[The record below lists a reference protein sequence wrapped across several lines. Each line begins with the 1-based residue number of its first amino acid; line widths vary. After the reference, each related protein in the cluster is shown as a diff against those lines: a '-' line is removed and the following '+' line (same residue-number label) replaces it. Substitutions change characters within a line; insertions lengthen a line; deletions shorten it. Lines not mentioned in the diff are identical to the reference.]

1 MKSICFCFEVHQP
14 FRFRRYR
21 FFDIG
26 NDHYYYD
33 DYTNET
39 FMHDIA
45 EQCYLPANK
54 VLLELIKKYKGAFKV
69 SFSIT
74 GTAIE
79 QFNLYAPEVLD
90 SFRKLAK
97 TGQVEFLSETY
108 SHSLASLKDE
118 ELFANQI
125 KKHDDL
131 IKKYF
136 DVSPVIFKNTELIYN
151 DRIGEIVADMGFRG
165 MLTEGA
171 KHILGWKSPDF
182 LYCNVIN
189 PRLKILLRNVAL
201 SDDLSY
207 RFSNKNW
214 SKYPLTAEKFVDW
227 MNADKKSEIINLFI
241 NYDSFGKRQ
250 PASSGIFDFLKKL
263 PEVSLNSGK
272 LKFATPSEVIDEYQ
286 PVSSVHVPNTISWA
300 DEERDL
306 SAWLGN
312 EMQDEAFNKLYALSE
327 KMKLVKDKD
336 MIRDWDYLQTSDH
349 FYYMCTKVFSDGEIH
364 DSFNPYESPYEA
376 FINYMNVLS
385 DFILRLD
392 TFVPENSAEKIK
404 NLEKLLKEK
413 DIEIFKFTKELKDK
427 ECVLNLKKE

>member
-14 FRFRRYR
+14 LRFRKYR

-33 DYTNET
+33 DYTNEA
-39 FMHDIA
+39 FMHDYA
-45 EQCYLPANK
+45 ELSYIPANK
-54 VLLELIKKYKGAFKV
+54 ILLELIKKYKGLFKV

-79 QFNLYAPEVLD
+79 QFSLYAPEVLK
-90 SFRKLAK
+90 SFKKLAK

-108 SHSLASLKDE
+108 SHTLASVKNE
-118 ELFANQI
+118 ELFAEQI
-125 KKHDDL
+125 KRHDEL

-136 DVSPVIFKNTELIYN
+136 DVKPVVFKNTELIYN
-151 DRIGEIVADMGFRG
+151 DRIGEIVAKMGFKG

-189 PRLKILLRNVAL
+189 PRLKVLLRNVSL

-214 SKYPLTAEKFVDW
+214 NKYPLTAEKFVNW
-227 MNADKKSEIINLFI
+227 MNADEKAEIINLFI
-241 NYDSFGKRQ
+241 NYDSLGKRQ
-250 PASSGIFDFLKKL
+250 PASSGIFDFFKKL

-272 LKFATPSEVIDEYQ
+272 LKFATPSEIIKEYQ

-300 DEERDL
+300 DEEKDMA
-306 SAWLGN
+306 AWLGN
-312 EMQDEAFNKLYALSE
+312 EMQDEAFNKLYALSD
-327 KMKLVKDKD
+327 KMKMVEDKD
-336 MIRDWDYLQTSDH
+336 LIRDWDYLQTSDH

-364 DSFNPYESPYEA
+364 DAFNPYESPYDA
-376 FINYMNVLS
+376 FINYMNVLN
-385 DFILRLD
+385 DFTLRLNAV
-392 TFVPENSAEKIK
+392 VPESNAERIK
-404 NLEKLLKEK
+404 NLERLLEEKDSELYKYSMEFKEK
-413 DIEIFKFTKELKDK
+413 KNKI
-427 ECVLNLKKE
+427 

>member
-1 MKSICFCFEVHQP
+1 VHQP
-14 FRFRRYR
+14 FRFKRYR

-39 FMHDIA
+39 LMHNSA
-45 EQCYLPANK
+45 ELSYIPANK

-108 SHSLASLKDE
+108 SHSLASVKDE
-118 ELFANQI
+118 ELFDEQI
-125 KKHDDL
+125 KKHDEL

-151 DRIGEIVADMGFRG
+151 DRIGKIVADLGFKG
-165 MLTEGA
+165 MITEGA

-207 RFSNKNW
+207 RFSNKSWN
-214 SKYPLTAEKFVDW
+214 KYPLTAEKFVDW
-227 MNADKKSEIINLFI
+227 MNADDKSEIINLFI
-241 NYDSFGKRQ
+241 NYESLGKRQ
-250 PASSGIFDFLKKL
+250 PASSGIFDFFKKL
-263 PEVSLNSGK
+263 PEVVINSGK
-272 LKFATPSEVIDEYQ
+272 LKFATPSEVVDEYQ

-300 DEERDL
+300 DEEKDMA
-306 SAWLGN
+306 AWLGN
-312 EMQDEAFNKLYALSE
+312 EMQEESFNKLYALSE
-327 KMKLVKDKD
+327 KMKMVKDKD
-336 MIRDWDYLQTSDH
+336 MIRDWNYLQTSDH
-349 FYYMCTKVFSDGEIH
+349 FYYMCTKVFSDGEVH

-376 FINYMNVLS
+376 FINYMNVLN
-385 DFILRLD
+385 DFTLRLD
-392 TFVPENSAEKIK
+392 TFVPESNVEKIK
-404 NLEKLLKEK
+404 NLKKLLEEK
-413 DIEIFKFTKELKDK
+413 NREIYRFTME
-427 ECVLNLKKE
+427 LKKEKEKEIK

>member
-14 FRFRRYR
+14 FRFKKYR

-39 FMHDIA
+39 LMHNSA
-45 EQCYLPANK
+45 ELSYIPANK
-54 VLLELIKKYKGAFKV
+54 VLLELIKKYKGTFKV

-97 TGQVEFLSETY
+97 TGQVEFLSETN
-108 SHSLASLKDE
+108 SHSLASVKDE
-118 ELFANQI
+118 ALFAEQI
-125 KKHDDL
+125 KKHDEL

-151 DRIGEIVADMGFRG
+151 DRIGKIVADLGFKG
-165 MLTEGA
+165 MITEGA

-207 RFSNKNW
+207 RFSNKSWN
-214 SKYPLTAEKFVDW
+214 KYPLTAEKFVDW
-227 MNADKKSEIINLFI
+227 MNADDKSEIINLFI
-241 NYDSFGKRQ
+241 NYESLGRRQ
-250 PASSGIFDFLKKL
+250 PASSGIFDFFKKL
-263 PEVSLNSGK
+263 PEVVINSGK
-272 LKFATPSEVIDEYQ
+272 LKFATPSEVVDEYQ

-300 DEERDL
+300 DEEKDMA
-306 SAWLGN
+306 AWLGN
-312 EMQDEAFNKLYALSE
+312 EMQEESFNKLYALSE
-327 KMKLVKDKD
+327 KMKMVKDKD
-336 MIRDWDYLQTSDH
+336 MIRDWNYLQTSDH
-349 FYYMCTKVFSDGEIH
+349 FYYMCTKVFSDGEVH

-376 FINYMNVLS
+376 FINYMNVLN
-385 DFILRLD
+385 DFTLRLD
-392 TFVPENSAEKIK
+392 TFVPESNVEKIK
-404 NLEKLLKEK
+404 NLKKLLEEK
-413 DIEIFKFTKELKDK
+413 NREIYRFTME
-427 ECVLNLKKE
+427 LKKEKEKEIK

>member
-14 FRFRRYR
+14 FRFKRYR

-39 FMHDIA
+39 LMHNSA
-45 EQCYLPANK
+45 ELSYIPANK

-79 QFNLYAPEVLD
+79 QFYLYAPEVLD

-108 SHSLASLKDE
+108 SHSLASVKDE
-118 ELFANQI
+118 ELFDEQI
-125 KKHDDL
+125 KKHDEL

-151 DRIGEIVADMGFRG
+151 DRIGEIVAEMGFKG
-165 MLTEGA
+165 IITEGA

-182 LYCNVIN
+182 LYCNVRN
-189 PRLKILLRNVAL
+189 PRLKVLLRNVAL

-214 SKYPLTAEKFVDW
+214 NKYPLTAEKFVDW
-227 MNADKKSEIINLFI
+227 MNADDKSEIINLFI
-241 NYDSFGKRQ
+241 NYESLGKRQ
-250 PASSGIFDFLKKL
+250 PASSGIFDFFKKL
-263 PEVSLNSGK
+263 PEVALKSGK
-272 LKFATPSEVIDEYQ
+272 LKFATPSEVVDEYQ
-286 PVSSVHVPNTISWA
+286 PVSSVKVPNTISWA
-300 DEERDL
+300 DEEKDMA
-306 SAWLGN
+306 AWLGN
-312 EMQDEAFNKLYALSE
+312 EMQEEAFNNLYDLSD
-327 KMKLVKDKD
+327 KMKMVKNKD
-336 MIRDWDYLQTSDH
+336 MIRDWNYLQTSDH

-376 FINYMNVLS
+376 FINYMNVLN
-385 DFILRLD
+385 DFTLRLD
-392 TFVPENSAEKIK
+392 TFIPESNAEKIK
-404 NLEKLLKEK
+404 KLERLLEEKNGEIYKYSMEIKEK
-413 DIEIFKFTKELKDK
+413 
-427 ECVLNLKKE
+427 

>member
-14 FRFRRYR
+14 FRFKKYR

-39 FMHDIA
+39 LMHNSA
-45 EQCYLPANK
+45 ELSYIPANK
-54 VLLELIKKYKGAFKV
+54 VLLELIKKYKGTFKV

-108 SHSLASLKDE
+108 SHSIASVKDE
-118 ELFANQI
+118 ELFAEQI
-125 KKHDDL
+125 KKHDEL

-151 DRIGEIVADMGFRG
+151 DRIGKIVADLGFKG
-165 MLTEGA
+165 MITEGA

-207 RFSNKNW
+207 RFSNKSWN
-214 SKYPLTAEKFVDW
+214 KYPLTAEKFVDW
-227 MNADKKSEIINLFI
+227 MNADDKSEIINLFI
-241 NYDSFGKRQ
+241 NYESLGKRQ
-250 PASSGIFDFLKKL
+250 PASSGIFDFFKKL
-263 PEVSLNSGK
+263 PEVVINSGK
-272 LKFATPSEVIDEYQ
+272 LKFATPSEVVDEYQ

-300 DEERDL
+300 DEEKDMA
-306 SAWLGN
+306 AWLGN
-312 EMQDEAFNKLYALSE
+312 EMQEESFNKLYALSE
-327 KMKLVKDKD
+327 KMKMVKNKD
-336 MIRDWDYLQTSDH
+336 MIRDWNYLQTSDH
-349 FYYMCTKVFSDGEIH
+349 FYYMCTKVFSDGEVH

-376 FINYMNVLS
+376 FINYMNVLN
-385 DFILRLD
+385 DFTLRLD
-392 TFVPENSAEKIK
+392 TFVPESNAEKIK
-404 NLEKLLKEK
+404 NLERLLEEK
-413 DIEIFKFTKELKDK
+413 NREIYRFTME
-427 ECVLNLKKE
+427 LKKEKEKEIK

>member
-14 FRFRRYR
+14 FRFKRYR

-39 FMHDIA
+39 LMHNSA
-45 EQCYLPANK
+45 ELSYIPANK
-54 VLLELIKKYKGAFKV
+54 VLLELIKKYKGTFKV

-108 SHSLASLKDE
+108 SHSIASVKDE
-118 ELFANQI
+118 ELFAEQI
-125 KKHDDL
+125 KKHDEL

-151 DRIGEIVADMGFRG
+151 DRIGEIVAEMGFKG
-165 MLTEGA
+165 IITEGA

-182 LYCNVIN
+182 LYCNVRN
-189 PRLKILLRNVAL
+189 PRLKVLLRNVAL

-214 SKYPLTAEKFVDW
+214 NKYPLTAEKFVDW
-227 MNADKKSEIINLFI
+227 MNADDKSEIINLFI
-241 NYDSFGKRQ
+241 NYESLGKRQ
-250 PASSGIFDFLKKL
+250 PASSGIFDFFKKL
-263 PEVSLNSGK
+263 PEVVINSGK
-272 LKFATPSEVIDEYQ
+272 LKFATPSEVVDEYQ

-300 DEERDL
+300 DEEKDMA
-306 SAWLGN
+306 AWLGN
-312 EMQDEAFNKLYALSE
+312 EMQEESFNKLYALSE
-327 KMKLVKDKD
+327 KMKMVKDKD
-336 MIRDWDYLQTSDH
+336 MIRDWNYLQTSDH
-349 FYYMCTKVFSDGEIH
+349 FYYMCTKVFSDGEVH

-385 DFILRLD
+385 DFTLRLD
-392 TFVPENSAEKIK
+392 TFVPEDNAEKIK
-404 NLEKLLKEK
+404 CLEKLLEEK
-413 DIEIFKFTKELKDK
+413 DTEIYNLKDK
-427 ECVLNLKKE
+427 ECALKIKKE

>member
-14 FRFRRYR
+14 FRFRKYR

-39 FMHDIA
+39 YMHNIA
-45 EQCYLPANK
+45 EQCYLPANN
-54 VLLELIKKYKGAFKV
+54 VLLELIKKYKGTFKI

-74 GTAIE
+74 GAAIE
-79 QFNLYAPEVLD
+79 QFSMYAPKVLE
-90 SFRKLAK
+90 SFKKLAK

-108 SHSLASLKDE
+108 SHSLASIKNE
-118 ELFANQI
+118 ELFAEQI

-131 IKKYF
+131 IKEYF
-136 DVSPVIFKNTELIYN
+136 DVTPVFFKNTELIYN
-151 DRIGEIVADMGFRG
+151 DRIGEFIATLGFRG

-182 LYCNVIN
+182 LYCNVRN
-189 PRLKILLRNVAL
+189 PRLKILLRNISL
-201 SDDLSY
+201 SDDLAY
-207 RFSNKNW
+207 RFSNKDWN
-214 SKYPLTAEKFVDW
+214 KYPLTAEKFVEW
-227 MNADKKSEIINLFI
+227 MTAEKKSEIINLFI
-241 NYDSFGKRQ
+241 NYDSFWKRQ
-250 PASSGIFDFLKKL
+250 PESSGIFDFLKKL

-312 EMQDEAFNKLYALSE
+312 EMQDEAFNKLYALSD
-327 KMKLVKDKD
+327 KMKMVKDKD
-336 MIRDWDYLQTSDH
+336 MIRDWNYLQTSDH

-364 DSFNPYESPYEA
+364 DLFNPYESPYEA
-376 FINYMNVLS
+376 FINYMNILS
-385 DFILRLD
+385 DFTLRLD
-392 TFVPENSAEKIK
+392 KFIPESNAEKIK
-404 NLEKLLKEK
+404 NLEKLLEEKNKEIYNYTK
-413 DIEIFKFTKELKDK
+413 KIEG
-427 ECVLNLKKE
+427 

>member
-14 FRFRRYR
+14 LRFRKYR

-33 DYTNET
+33 DYTNEA
-39 FMHDIA
+39 FMHDTA
-45 EQCYLPANK
+45 ELSYIPANK
-54 VLLELIKKYKGAFKV
+54 ILLELIKKYKGLFKV

-79 QFNLYAPEVLD
+79 QFSLYAPEVLK
-90 SFRKLAK
+90 SFKKLAK

-108 SHSLASLKDE
+108 SHTLASVKNE
-118 ELFANQI
+118 ELFAEQI
-125 KKHDDL
+125 KRHDEL

-136 DVSPVIFKNTELIYN
+136 DVKPVVFKNTELIYN
-151 DRIGEIVADMGFRG
+151 DRIGEIVAKMGFKG

-189 PRLKILLRNVAL
+189 PRLKVLLRNVSL

-214 SKYPLTAEKFVDW
+214 NKYPLTAEKFVNW
-227 MNADKKSEIINLFI
+227 MNADEKAEIINLFI
-241 NYDSFGKRQ
+241 NYDSLGKRQ
-250 PASSGIFDFLKKL
+250 PASSGIFDFFKKL

-272 LKFATPSEVIDEYQ
+272 LKFATPSEIIKEYQ

-300 DEERDL
+300 DEEKDMA
-306 SAWLGN
+306 AWLGN
-312 EMQDEAFNKLYALSE
+312 EMQDEAFNKLYALSD
-327 KMKLVKDKD
+327 KMKMVEDKD
-336 MIRDWDYLQTSDH
+336 LIRDWDYLQTSDH

-364 DSFNPYESPYEA
+364 DAFNPYESPYDA
-376 FINYMNVLS
+376 FINYMNVLN
-385 DFILRLD
+385 DFTLRLNAV
-392 TFVPENSAEKIK
+392 VPESNAERIK
-404 NLEKLLKEK
+404 NLERLLEEKDSELYKYSMEFKEK
-413 DIEIFKFTKELKDK
+413 ENKI
-427 ECVLNLKKE
+427 